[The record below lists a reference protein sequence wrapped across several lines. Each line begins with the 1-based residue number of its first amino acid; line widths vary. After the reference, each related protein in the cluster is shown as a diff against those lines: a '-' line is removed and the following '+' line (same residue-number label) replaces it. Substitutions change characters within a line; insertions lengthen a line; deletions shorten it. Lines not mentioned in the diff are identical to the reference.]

1 MRIFS
6 VTSNRLCI
14 RRFDASWMNIRP
26 RYSTAGRTVPWNI
39 SWILGTRD
47 EKGGEAEWDRSTK
60 CIILATNIYYS
71 SSFCLSYER
80 EVHRLSPLF
89 CFSTSVFLPHSF
101 TMQLP
106 LLPLALLPLV
116 TSSPLLPSIL
126 HTLLPRDLTSTTQND
141 VVNSAPCRELTV
153 IFARGTDSAGN
164 VGSSTG
170 PPFFQAIGA
179 LIGTNNIAVQGLD
192 YPASII
198 GFLEGGSTAGGTLM
212 ANLTTQAMTQCPNT
226 KVVVSG
232 YRYVSLSESF
242 NTWVVVEKLNS
253 GLVKEGRRFIWL
265 QSNSAQLLLLKS
277 LQVFSIRFHSDKC

>member
-1 MRIFS
+1 
-6 VTSNRLCI
+6 
-14 RRFDASWMNIRP
+14 
-26 RYSTAGRTVPWNI
+26 
-39 SWILGTRD
+39 
-47 EKGGEAEWDRSTK
+47 
-60 CIILATNIYYS
+60 
-71 SSFCLSYER
+71 
-80 EVHRLSPLF
+80 
-89 CFSTSVFLPHSF
+89 
-101 TMQLP
+101 MQPP

-141 VVNSAPCRELTV
+141 VVNGAPCRELTV

-232 YRYVSLSESF
+232 YSQGGQEVHMAAKQLSPAVAAQVSS
-242 NTWVVVEKLNS
+242 VVIFGDPDNGTAVGAIDPSKV
-253 GLVKEGRRFIWL
+253 LVIC
-265 QSNSAQLLLLKS
+265 
-277 LQVFSIRFHSDKC
+277 HSDDYICKGSVIVDADHLDYADDAGTAAAFVVKAAGL